1 MQTTHG
7 RSFDLGEE
15 ALRLSEAAGGFMDV
29 RLANQ
34 TGDFGDPLMIIL
46 ISGIGTAVVIIGLI
60 VFFIR
65 SRRK

>member
-1 MQTTHG
+1 
-7 RSFDLGEE
+7 
-15 ALRLSEAAGGFMDV
+15 MDV